1 MGLVDRRWINP
12 VPAPSRASVQAN
24 QISLVMLEESRCI
37 ARQVVRGESLMTD
50 LNSLYIVTISIHG
63 LIRGQNLELGRDADT
78 GGQTKYVVELAR
90 SLAHRPEVGRVDLIT
105 RRIEDSKVSPDYA
118 QPIEPLG
125 PKSQIIRL
133 PAGPRR
139 YLRKEVL
146 WPHLDIFADEV
157 LRYLRTVGRIPDVI
171 HSHYAD
177 AGYVG
182 SRVAGWLGVPLV
194 HTGHSLGRVKR
205 QRMLEQGSKP
215 AALEEQFHF
224 STRIEAEEVTLASA
238 SLIVASTNQEVEE
251 QYQVYDNYQPDRMVV
266 IPPGTELREFYPPPP
281 DWPTP
286 PIQHQLARFLHQ
298 PQKPIILALS
308 RAERRKNV
316 AALVEAY
323 GTSPELQSLANLVLV
338 LGSRTDIAVMEPGP
352 RQVMTELLLAI
363 DQYDLYGKV
372 AYPKKHQSGEVP
384 EFYRLA
390 TQTRGVFVNPALT
403 EPFGLTLI
411 EAAACGLPVVAT
423 NDGGPRDILAACQ
436 NGQLID
442 PLDVGQLRSALHRAL
457 TDSSQWEQWSQQGL
471 AGVRRS
477 FSWEAHTEQYVQHIR
492 QILQPKALHV
502 GSALSV
508 VASPSHRRRLEV
520 STNPLLRAERLFV
533 SDIDNTLIGDRAG
546 LDALLKQL
554 AQLDRPL
561 GFGVATGRTLPS
573 ALETLQTWEV
583 PLPDVLITAVG
594 SEIHYGPDLVPDTR
608 WRQYISYNWRP
619 NAIRHA
625 MVDFEGLVLQP
636 DENQR
641 SHKISYWIDP
651 AIAPSIRQ
659 IRQHLRR
666 NGLNVRLI
674 GSHGQY
680 LDILPWRASKGDAL
694 RYCALKWGFSIKNLL
709 VAGDSGNDVSML
721 RGNTKAI
728 VVGNH
733 SGELNRL
740 RTQPNIYFAQ
750 QHYAWGILEGLGYY
764 QVPLVPSL
772 PDRPDLAPEPI

>member
-1 MGLVDRRWINP
+1 
-12 VPAPSRASVQAN
+12 
-24 QISLVMLEESRCI
+24 
-37 ARQVVRGESLMTD
+37 MTD
-50 LNSLYIVTISIHG
+50 LRNLYIVTISIHG
-63 LIRGQNLELGRDADT
+63 LLRGANLELGRDADT

-90 SLAHRPEVGRVDLIT
+90 SLAGRPEVDRVDLIT
-105 RRIEDSKVSPDYA
+105 RRIQDPKVSADYA

-125 PKSQIIRL
+125 PKAQIVRL
-133 PAGPRR
+133 SAGPRR

-157 LRYLRTVGRIPDVI
+157 LRYLRSVGRTPDLI

-238 SLIVASTNQEVEE
+238 SLIVASTQQEVQE

-266 IPPGTELREFYPPPP
+266 IPPGTELQQFYPPPP
-281 DWPTP
+281 NWPAP
-286 PIQHQLARFLHQ
+286 PIQKQLDRFLENPH
-298 PQKPIILALS
+298 KPIILALS
-308 RAERRKNV
+308 RAERRKNI
-316 AALVEAY
+316 ATLVQAY
-323 GTSPELQSLANLVLV
+323 GESPQLQALANLVLV
-338 LGSRTDIAVMEPGP
+338 LGSRTEIAAMEPGP
-352 RQVMTELLLAI
+352 RQVMTDLLLAI

-372 AYPKKHQSGEVP
+372 AYPKQHHSTDVADL
-384 EFYRLA
+384 YRLA
-390 TQTRGVFVNPALT
+390 AQTRGVFINPALT

-411 EAAACGLPVVAT
+411 EAAASGVPVVAT
-423 NDGGPRDILAACQ
+423 NDGGPRDILAACD
-436 NGQLID
+436 NGQLVD
-442 PLDVGQLRSALHRAL
+442 PLDRKQIQSALYQAL
-457 TDSSQWEQWSQQGL
+457 TQPDQWQQWSQRGL
-471 AGVRRS
+471 VGVRRS
-477 FSWEAHTEQYVQHIR
+477 FSWDAHTERYLQQIR
-492 QILQPKALHV
+492 QLLQPKSLHV

-508 VASPSHRRRLEV
+508 AAQQHRRRLEV
-520 STNPLLRAERLFV
+520 PTNPLIRAEHLFI
-533 SDIDNTLIGDRAG
+533 SDIDNTLIGDREG
-546 LDALLKQL
+546 LDGLLQQL
-554 AQLDRPL
+554 LVPDRSI

-573 ALETLQTWEV
+573 ALETLQDWQI

-608 WRQYISYNWRP
+608 WRQYISYNWQP
-619 NAIRHA
+619 HTIRKA
-625 MVDFEGLVLQP
+625 MEDLEGILLQP

-651 AIAPSIRQ
+651 KIAPNMRQ
-659 IRQHLRR
+659 IRQYLRR
-666 NGLNVRLI
+666 QGLNVRLI
-674 GSHGQY
+674 SSHGQY

-721 RGNTKAI
+721 RGNTRAI

-733 SGELNRL
+733 SPELERL
-740 RTQPNIYFAQ
+740 RTHPNIYFAQ
-750 QHYAWGILEGLGYY
+750 GHYAWGILEGLAHY
-764 QVPLVPSL
+764 QIPRFGMRSERSMMHHPTTHQ
-772 PDRPDLAPEPI
+772 PDRLVQIG